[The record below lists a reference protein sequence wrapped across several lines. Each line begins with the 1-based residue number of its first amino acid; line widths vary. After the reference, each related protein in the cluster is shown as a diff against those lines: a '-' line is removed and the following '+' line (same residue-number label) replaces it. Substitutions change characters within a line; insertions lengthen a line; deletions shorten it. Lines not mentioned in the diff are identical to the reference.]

1 MSDEKIRFLLLTE
14 NLQPFELF
22 TNDTRDLTVEFLNEN
37 DQPDDISPLDPA
49 LFRVTARQTEGD
61 SILFT
66 INGAFVT
73 DGTDGKIKF
82 TFTPTETA
90 NTLNEGLLEIADN
103 NNSIKVTIFKK
114 IFNIF
119 KSIQ

>member
-22 TNDTRDLTVEFLNEN
+22 TNDTRDLTVEFLDAN
-37 DQPDDISPLDPA
+37 DQPDDISSLDPA
-49 LFRVTARQTEGD
+49 LFRLTARQTEGD

-82 TFTPTETA
+82 IFTPTETA

-103 NNSIKVTIFKK
+103 NNSIKVTIFKR